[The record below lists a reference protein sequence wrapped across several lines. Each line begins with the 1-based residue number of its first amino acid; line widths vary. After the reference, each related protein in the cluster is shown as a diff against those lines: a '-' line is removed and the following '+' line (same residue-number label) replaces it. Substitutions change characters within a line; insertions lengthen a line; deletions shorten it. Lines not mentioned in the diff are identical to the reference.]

1 MAESSDGPGEVLPY
15 EPARKSSARPIL
27 RAAAFYFAIVFG
39 AGMLLGPA
47 REFWLEPWMGET
59 LSVAL
64 VSPFLLAAMWFG
76 ARAAPL
82 WAGLEGRWSTL
93 LAVGLIAFAAQ
104 QLADLSVGFGL
115 RGAQL
120 NAQIEYFKTP
130 AGLIYALCLALFVL
144 MPLARHLWAARA
156 ARATSVTTT

>member
-1 MAESSDGPGEVLPY
+1 MVENSGEPGQGLTY
-15 EPARKSSARPIL
+15 EPARKSNARPIL
-27 RAAAFYFAIVFG
+27 RAAGFYFAIVFG

-59 LSVAL
+59 LSVAAE
-64 VSPFLLAAMWFG
+64 SPFLLAAMWFG
-76 ARAAPL
+76 ARAAPR

-144 MPLARHLWAARA
+144 MPLARHLWGRRPS
-156 ARATSVTTT
+156 RATSVTPA